1 MAGTIVSD
9 VLQDGAGNSTATTNA
24 ISGSA
29 KAWVNFSGI
38 TTVSIKKSYNIS
50 SVTRSSAGV
59 YVITMTTAMADAN
72 YAIQM
77 SCASASGSYIYV
89 ANLQAGSTPTT
100 TSFTI
105 QGLAQISGTTSGS
118 DLQNAYIAV
127 FD

>member
-1 MAGTIVSD
+1 MAGQLTIDTLKASSGI
-9 VLQDGAGNSTATTNA
+9 LATQNGMTG
-24 ISGSA
+24 IA
-29 KAWVNFSGI
+29 KAWVNFSGV
-38 TTVSIKKSYNIS
+38 TTVTVNKSFNVS

-89 ANLQAGSTPTT
+89 ANLQSGTTPTT

-105 QGLAQISGTTSGS
+105 QGFAQISGVTSGS
-118 DLQNAYIAV
+118 DLQNAYISV
-127 FD
+127 FGT